1 MASRQIQDTS
11 LVTCY
16 RLLVESFY
24 DNEWHEVLQYGP
36 YFHEYQARA
45 TRSGAENNYS
55 DRYAKGTRR
64 SRVQV
69 QGIDWG
75 DAGPYDRVADTH
87 PEITWVDVA

>member
-45 TRSGAENNYS
+45 TRNGAEDAFYG
-55 DRYAKGTRR
+55 DRYEKGTRR
-64 SRVQV
+64 CKVQT
-69 QGIDWG
+69 QYINCDLMIGW
-75 DAGPYDRVADTH
+75 R
-87 PEITWVDVA
+87 DVA

>member
-45 TRSGAENNYS
+45 TLSGAENNYS
-55 DRYAKGTRR
+55 DRYEKGTRR
-64 SRVQV
+64 CKVQV
-69 QGIDWG
+69 QEAEFTYTKHNNISGS
-75 DAGPYDRVADTH
+75 
-87 PEITWVDVA
+87 EIVWVDVA